1 MIHVIFIDHVVQ
13 QQKMEVA
20 LVLLMSV
27 VVASGSA
34 TKPFPR
40 YVPRE
45 GMQWDPSGKGDPG
58 EPLFLTPY
66 IQKGEIAEGE
76 MECKQRDGWKERES
90 GLMRC
95 GAAWWHKLQHCL
107 HFAQSTL
114 ATISIPCFKCSTHG
128 SSLIWSTVD
137 RSLNIVYPKMNIIS
151 NAALILI
158 TCKKQ

>member
-76 MECKQRDGWKERES
+76 MECKGMDGKRES

-95 GAAWWHKLQHCL
+95 GAAWWQKLQHCL

-114 ATISIPCFKCSTHG
+114 ATISIPCFKYSTHG
-128 SSLIWSTVD
+128 SSLIWATVD
-137 RSLNIVYPKMNIIS
+137 RRLNIVYPKMNIIS